1 MDKTDRWIDTE
12 IKLNLRFRTG
22 GRHRPQSRVKG
33 IGYEIIRV
41 KFKKKKIERHTV
53 CAIKTQNILRSFSS
67 PKP

>member
-33 IGYEIIRV
+33 TGYEITRV
-41 KFKKKKIERHTV
+41 KFKKKK
-53 CAIKTQNILRSFSS
+53 N
-67 PKP
+67 